1 MNKYVQVLKCRCI
14 NGLQIVKKKKKM
26 YILFLKINASII
38 AHEMMSPLS
47 ITLGV
52 E

>member
-14 NGLQIVKKKKKM
+14 NGLQIVKKKKM